1 MPGRTRDLVAGDAEM
16 VQRADHGFFH
26 AVDVFLDV
34 VARALQVDERV
45 GDHLPRPVEGDLPAA
60 IGGDHRNL
68 AGSGC
73 DLFACQPYW

>member
-1 MPGRTRDLVAGDAEM
+1 M

-45 GDHLPRPVEGDLPAA
+45 GHHLPRPVEGDLPAA
-60 IGGDHRNL
+60 IGGDHRNFTRVQ
-68 AGSGC
+68 
-73 DLFACQPYW
+73 DVIFFACQPLCVKR